1 MTDSYKKARSN
12 AADSYASYV
21 KKYGEDLSE
30 KYGEERRDAYS
41 EFIRSSPGYGSGAE
55 TLASSSLSGYAGYI
69 SSLSDKNYRDR
80 LRKIKDSET
89 AAQRKQLS
97 GYADYLA
104 DYEQRQ
110 NSYYLSAVK
119 NISDAYITDL
129 TAAYR
134 IAAEAGLDDKRAS
147 AAAAAG
153 VAAAKERQDTDI
165 LNAIVKNKMS
175 YAAAYNYALELGI
188 GEERAKAIADK
199 SRDYLGDEQLTDLS
213 GIYGSLS
220 GGTDK

>member
-80 LRKIKDSET
+80 LRKIKDSES

-119 NISDAYITDL
+119 SISDAYITDL

-147 AAAAAG
+147 AAA
-153 VAAAKERQDTDI
+153 DI

-199 SRDYLGDEQLTDLS
+199 SRDYLGDEQITDLS